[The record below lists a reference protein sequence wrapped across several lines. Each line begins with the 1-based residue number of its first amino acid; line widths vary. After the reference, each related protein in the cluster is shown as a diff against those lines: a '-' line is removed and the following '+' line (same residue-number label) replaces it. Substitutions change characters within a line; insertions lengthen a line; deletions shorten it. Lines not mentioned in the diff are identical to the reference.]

1 MPIQIVRNDITQMR
15 VDAIVTSG
23 NRHMTGGSGVNG
35 AIHRAAGPKLA
46 QAAQLLGACGVGEAR
61 ITPAFDL
68 PAKYVIHTVT
78 PVWQGGMQGERQL
91 LAACYRNALDAAW
104 QKGCRSIAFP
114 LMATGAH
121 GYPRAQALQTAMDAI
136 GTFLLESVPDN
147 DLMVY
152 IVVFNRESVEVSE
165 KLLGGI
171 RQLIDDRYADQYA
184 DRRLSARYAQAV
196 RECAAAAP
204 VMMESMADFR
214 SLDELLRKK
223 DESFSQMLTRRI
235 AEKGM
240 KNSECYKKANI
251 DKKLFSKIHKDVHY
265 KPKKQTA
272 LAFAVALEMSIDET
286 RELLAKAGLALS
298 PCDTF
303 DIIVE
308 YCINHGEYDIFV
320 INEVLFRY
328 NQPLLGAVI
337 A

>member
-1 MPIQIVRNDITQMR
+1 MVWNE
-15 VDAIVTSG
+15 
-23 NRHMTGGSGVNG
+23 
-35 AIHRAAGPKLA
+35 KLKREIPEGWA
-46 QAAQLLGACGVGEAR
+46 VSTIGE
-61 ITPAFDL
+61 
-68 PAKYVIHTVT
+68 
-78 PVWQGGMQGERQL
+78 E
-91 LAACYRNALDAAW
+91 C
-104 QKGCRSIAFP
+104 
-114 LMATGAH
+114 
-121 GYPRAQALQTAMDAI
+121 
-136 GTFLLESVPDN
+136 
-147 DLMVY
+147 
-152 IVVFNRESVEVSE
+152 EV
-165 KLLGGI
+165 LLGGTPDTSKPEFWDGNI
-171 RQLIDDRYADQYA
+171 PWLN
-184 DRRLSARYAQAV
+184 SGEVAV
-196 RECAAAAP
+196 SP
-204 VMMESMADFR
+204 VLASE
-214 SLDELLRKK
+214 K
-223 DESFSQMLTRRI
+223 TI
-235 AEKGM
+235 TEKGM